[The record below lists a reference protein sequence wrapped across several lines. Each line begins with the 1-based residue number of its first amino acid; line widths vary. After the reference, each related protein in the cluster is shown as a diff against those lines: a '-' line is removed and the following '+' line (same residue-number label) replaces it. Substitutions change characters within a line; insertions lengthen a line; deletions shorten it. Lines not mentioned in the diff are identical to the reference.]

1 MANKNIDESDLV
13 PAPKLIGIVLQT
25 CKGQV
30 DQWVEP
36 YLRITLDR
44 LRGAEKSSFK
54 CLLIEVVSNLAVVKL
69 CFGDLI
75 AALVEMPH
83 RVLYFLIGN
92 NR

>member
-1 MANKNIDESDLV
+1 MANKNIDDSDLV

-54 CLLIEVVSNLAVVKL
+54 CLLIEVVSKVAVVKV
-69 CFGDLI
+69 CFIELI
-75 AALVEMPH
+75 AAFAEKPLTD
-83 RVLYFLIGN
+83 
-92 NR
+92 

>member
-1 MANKNIDESDLV
+1 MANKNIDDSDLE
-13 PAPKLIGIVLQT
+13 PAPKLLGLVLQT

-54 CLLIEVVSNLAVVKL
+54 CLLIEVVSKVAAVKL
-69 CFGDLI
+69 CFI
-75 AALVEMPH
+75 KSFAANCLAVFH
-83 RVLYFLIGN
+83 
-92 NR
+92 